1 MGRNSKGEI
10 LKIKGFTSF
19 AAFKSKMCNVGIR

>member
-1 MGRNSKGEI
+1 MSRNSKGEI

-19 AAFKSKMCNVGIR
+19 AAFKLKTWNVGIR